1 MSPDLRKRGMLWL
14 IVGIPVAAVLMGI
27 VSVWIAL
34 SDPDPG
40 VELDA
45 RPLSKT
51 SHRDAR

>member
-1 MSPDLRKRGMLWL
+1 MNPGSKKPGMLWL
-14 IVGIPVAAVLMGI
+14 IVGIPAAAVLMG
-27 VSVWIAL
+27 VVTVWIAL

-51 SHRDAR
+51 SYRDQR